1 MKLELVELKWELA
14 SATLTQPVHAHECE
28 TLASNTSEALRR
40 TYLTIWLYFVTVQ
53 LNWKHGPTPMTLS
66 RPVQSPECQE
76 QQHGCRFEIATPLG
90 KSKAA
95 CLSPCSLSNNSAK
108 HPVCTQDWNLTSEY
122 AQPTRADPFEIGWR
136 QWRHLANLP
145 LTWTPISTM
154 PVLEWHRVFRA
165 WLPTML
171 GAFAESEGAHCFLSW
186 SLKIFFVSASSLR
199 WSSSDCAR
207 MHCDNGTMTYVEVS
221 GIWEPPSSVKRSP
234 GLWTT
239 RSLQSKS
246 LGV

>member
-1 MKLELVELKWELA
+1 MKNCVYDLCLCLYHSINQLLLLIIMNVNIFEVGIGRAKVRTGFCYADSTRSCPRVWNSSKQHLGGSTENLSYNLALLCYCPVELEARADADDSVKACTISWMSGA
-14 SATLTQPVHAHECE
+14 AT
-28 TLASNTSEALRR
+28 
-40 TYLTIWLYFVTVQ
+40 WLPFWDCHST
-53 LNWKHGPTPMTLS
+53 
-66 RPVQSPECQE
+66 R
-76 QQHGCRFEIATPLG
+76 

-165 WLPTML
+165 WLPT
-171 GAFAESEGAHCFLSW
+171 
-186 SLKIFFVSASSLR
+186 IVRSSYMEA
-199 WSSSDCAR
+199 W
-207 MHCDNGTMTYVEVS
+207 
-221 GIWEPPSSVKRSP
+221 K
-234 GLWTT
+234 
-239 RSLQSKS
+239 
-246 LGV
+246 